1 MADDLEKEQVRALV
15 AFGHARVQGFATTTF
30 KDLTTF
36 LDSLVPDLPA
46 EHQAAF
52 TQLRADV
59 LAKADSVKDLTKTI
73 EDNVRF
79 VAKAVKDTQT
89 ELALDPLPPDAVL
102 RTLVRTASCISGMDA
117 SYDAVAS
124 QLAKGAGATVDA
136 AKKTALMALWDPWT
150 KLFRNLATG
159 AGNLLDALGTK
170 VFGKPGLVKEIGD
183 HLTLTKSPQF
193 LLAATVTLPGTTV
206 GPVRLDESTV
216 EVFLNF
222 TEIEVPNPT
231 EAQKAD
237 LVARDKKFFRGETA
251 IFGVRVRSKIGPP
264 LKTDVLS
271 KKAGAAKDPEPTSH
285 TAITLDTAEGFYLG
299 DIDAKTQKAV
309 LPLRLSTPGFELRE
323 VALGLNRN
331 AAKEVTGFEITAS
344 VNGRFGDAVGVQVV
358 GAGFVITFPEED
370 TPTSAMWD
378 LAVALR
384 WPDQLGLKIKAG
396 PVAGG
401 GFVQRVER
409 EYKQPDG
416 STLTQVEF
424 GGVVQLKILE
434 KISIYALVVVAPEPF
449 SMVLVFGVRFDPAI
463 PLSMGFTL
471 NGLGGLVG
479 IDRRINLDELRKG
492 MKDHVIDQILFPED
506 PLKDASK
513 LIDKVAQVFPPQAGS
528 FVFGP
533 IAELGWGQGKKFVEV
548 KLGVVFQVPDFLF
561 VLLGSLR
568 VRAPDK
574 KVPVTDVRAE
584 VYVVVTPDYL
594 ELYAR
599 MRDSTIAQMKISGDL
614 GLYIAWTGEGAFEL
628 SVGGFHPEYEK
639 LVGSKPH
646 LKDLERVTIDLSPTK
661 QISFVIKA
669 YLAVTAGSV
678 QLGVEGR
685 FHADFAIAS
694 AKAWLVL
701 DIIFIW
707 APRFAF
713 KVSIEVGIEVEI
725 FGLSLASVTF
735 RGSLAGDKP
744 FVLEGHIKVSLFLL
758 PDIDE
763 DLGPVEWGERP
774 APVGETQDA
783 LQLALTDLD
792 SDDAWTADLPEH
804 AAQLVTL
811 QEATGVEGLV
821 AHPLAAL
828 QAIQSAVPLNV
839 RISHVGSSPVKAD
852 MVTIGDPA
860 TSGTATVATVSEAL
874 TPFAPG
880 QYFDLEGE
888 KLLARSGFEHLVGG
902 VRLAAATTPVVGAA
916 QAADVVYR
924 TFVRDDDED
933 RMVLRDDVVMAALPA
948 FFAGQSVAARAVPT
962 TANPYQPRPPEPAV
976 TVAPAGTA
984 TIAGAF
990 DGAALVGGLG
1000 ALSSTEAGL
1009 VADALVHGG
1018 VAATV
1023 VAAGA

>member
-1 MADDLEKEQVRALV
+1 MANDLEKAQIRALV
-15 AFGHARVQGFATTTF
+15 AFGHARVQSFAATTF
-30 KDLTTF
+30 KDLATF
-36 LDSLVPDLPA
+36 LDSLASDLPA
-46 EHQAAF
+46 EHQARF
-52 TQLRADV
+52 TQLTTDAA
-59 LAKADSVKDLTKTI
+59 AKADSVKDLTKTI
-73 EDNVRF
+73 EDNVKF
-79 VAKAVKDTQT
+79 VAKAVKDTDT
-89 ELALDPLPPDAVL
+89 ELALDPLPEDVVL
-102 RTLVRTASCISGMDA
+102 RTLVRTASCISAMDA
-117 SYDAVAS
+117 SYDVVATH
-124 QLAKGAGATVDA
+124 LAKGTGATVVA
-136 AKKTALMALWDPWT
+136 EEKTALVNLWDPWT
-150 KLFRNLATG
+150 KLFRNLTTS
-159 AGNLLDALGTK
+159 AGNLLDGLGQK

-183 HLTLTKSPQF
+183 HLTLTKAPKF
-193 LLAATVTLPGTTV
+193 LLAAKVDLPGTSL
-206 GPVRLDESTV
+206 GPVQLEASSI

-222 TEIEVPNPT
+222 TEIEVPSPT

-237 LVARDKKFFRGETA
+237 LVLRDKKFFRGETA
-251 IFGVRVRSKIGPP
+251 IFGVRVRSKISPP
-264 LKTDVLS
+264 LKTDVLA
-271 KKAGAAKDPEPTSH
+271 KKAGASKDPEPTSH

-309 LPLRLSTPGFELRE
+309 LPLRLSSPGFELRE
-323 VALGLNRN
+323 VSLALTRN
-331 AAKEVTGFEITAS
+331 PAQEVTGFEIAAS

-358 GAGFVITFPEED
+358 GAGFVITFPEQD
-370 TPTSAMWD
+370 VPTSAMWD

-416 STLTQVEF
+416 STLKQVEF
-424 GGVVQLKILE
+424 GGIVQLKILE
-434 KISIYALVVVAPEPF
+434 KISIFAIVIVAPEPF

-471 NGLGGLVG
+471 NGLGGLIG
-479 IDRRINLDELRKG
+479 IDRRIDLDELRKG

-506 PLKDASK
+506 PLKDAPK
-513 LIDKVAQVFPPQAGS
+513 LLDKVAQVFPPLSGS

-533 IAELGWGQGKKFVEV
+533 IAELGWGQGAKFVEI

-574 KVPVTDVRAE
+574 KLPVTDIRAE

-614 GLYIAWTGEGAFEL
+614 GLYIAWTGGGAFEL

-639 LVGSKPH
+639 LAGSKPH
-646 LKDLERVTIDLSPTK
+646 LKDLERVTIDLSPTQ

-669 YLAVTAGSV
+669 YLAITAGSV

-701 DIIFIW
+701 DVIFIW
-707 APRFAF
+707 APRFMF
-713 KVSIEVGIEVEI
+713 KVSIEVGIEIEI
-725 FGLSLASVTF
+725 FGLSLASVRF

-744 FVLEGHIKVSLFLL
+744 FALEGSIKVSLFLL

-763 DLGPVEWGERP
+763 DLGPIEWGEK
-774 APVGETQDA
+774 AVLTGEKQDA
-783 LQLALTDLD
+783 LALALTELR

-811 QEATGVEGLV
+811 QEAAGVEGLV

-839 RISHVGSSPVKAD
+839 RITHIGSSPVQAD
-852 MVTIGDPA
+852 MVTVGDPT
-860 TSGTATVATVSEAL
+860 TSGTTTVAALSEAL

-880 QYFDLEGE
+880 HYFDLEGE

-902 VRLAAATTPVVGAA
+902 VRMASATTPVHGAA
-916 QAADVVYR
+916 LPVDVSYR
-924 TFVRDDDED
+924 TFVRDDDEGAT
-933 RMVLRDDVVMAALPA
+933 LRDDLRMAAVPA
-948 FFAGQSVAARAVPT
+948 VFAGHSVAARAVPT

-976 TVAPAGTA
+976 TVAPPGIA
-984 TIAGAF
+984 TLAGAL

-1000 ALSSTEAGL
+1000 AMSATEAGI
-1009 VADALVHGG
+1009 VADALVQGG
-1018 VAATV
+1018 VAATFV
-1023 VAAGA
+1023 TAGA